1 MDWRDDQHLEEQD
14 GDNHHHLEDI
24 ATAMN
29 LPSKKFGDTL
39 DAIFVSILED
49 LKVIHAS
56 NIVHRDGKWFVLDV

>member
-1 MDWRDDQHLEEQD
+1 MDWRDQHLEQNYEEQD
-14 GDNHHHLEDI
+14 GENHHLEDI

-29 LPSKKFGDTL
+29 LPSNKFGDTL

-56 NIVHRDGKWFVLDV
+56 NIVHRDGKWFA